1 MSYYIKQDLDDTICA
16 LATAGGVG
24 AIGVIRVSGTEAIKI
39 VDEVFKGKRL
49 IDQASH
55 TVHFGKIM
63 DGEKI
68 IDEVL
73 ATLFVSPKSYTGE
86 NTIELSCH
94 GSPFIQQQILQL
106 LVSKGCRLAKP
117 GEFTL
122 RAFLNKKLD
131 LSQAEAVADLIASNS
146 EESHRTAMMQ
156 MRGGFSYQ
164 IADMRERLVNFAS
177 LIELELDFAEEDVE
191 FAERDDLRQL
201 VIKIRALIRSLLET
215 FKYGNAIKKGI
226 PTVIAGKPNAGKST
240 LLNALVNDERAI
252 VSDIA
257 GTTRDTIEEAF
268 VINGITFRL
277 IDTAGIRDQTTDK
290 IEAIGIERTFDR
302 IQKASIVIYLFDAG
316 TTSPEQLEEEL
327 MAFEGI
333 NAVIIPV
340 ANKVDLLGDTQ
351 LARLKHLQEIQDKR
365 EDAGT
370 GIEDKAS
377 LLSPTLIPISSRLNL
392 GIDFLKERLV
402 EIVKKDEVKNDI
414 IITNLRHYEALQHA
428 NEALE
433 KVMDG
438 IDRHITG
445 ELLAFDIRK
454 ALFHLGEITGEV
466 TTDDLLANI
475 FSKFCIG
482 K

>member
-1 MSYYIKQDLDDTICA
+1 VASFFMAFIPCSTTFAPVSYYIKQDLDSTICA

-24 AIGVIRVSGTEAIKI
+24 AIGVIRISGADAIN
-39 VDEVFKGKRL
+39 VVNEVFKGKNL
-49 IDQASH
+49 LNQPTH
-55 TVHFGKIM
+55 TVHFGKIV
-63 DGEKI
+63 DGEKV

-86 NTIELSCH
+86 NTVELSCH

-106 LVSKGCRLAKP
+106 LVNKGCRMAKP

-164 IADMRERLVNFAS
+164 IGEMREKLVNFAS

-191 FAERDDLRQL
+191 FAQRDDLKQL
-201 VIKIRALIRSLLET
+201 VANIQTLISGLLES
-215 FKYGNAIKKGI
+215 FKYGNAIKNGI

-268 VINGITFRL
+268 VIDGISFRL
-277 IDTAGIRDQTTDK
+277 IDTAGIRNQTTDK
-290 IEAIGIERTFDR
+290 IEAIGIERTFDK
-302 IQKASIVIYLFDAG
+302 IQKASIVIYVYDAA
-316 TTSPEQLEEEL
+316 TTTETEL
-327 MAFEGI
+327 QTELQAFEGI

-340 ANKVDLLGDTQ
+340 ANKTDIAANSIKWPTVIELSSLQKEGITT
-351 LARLKHLQEIQDKR
+351 LK
-365 EDAGT
+365 
-370 GIEDKAS
+370 
-377 LLSPTLIPISSRLNL
+377 N
-392 GIDFLKERLV
+392 RLV
-402 EIVKKDEVKNDI
+402 EVVKKDEVKNDI

-428 NEALE
+428 NESLNL
-433 KVMDG
+433 VMNG
-438 IDRHITG
+438 IDMHITG

-454 ALFHLGEITGEV
+454 ALYHLGEITGEV